1 MTSFM
6 IFIYELIIAIL
17 VFVFINAISDQTTAL
32 IIAAVVLVFMLNRSL
47 QDPYE

>member
-32 IIAAVVLVFMLNRSL
+32 IIAAVVFVFMLNRNL

>member
-17 VFVFINAISDQTTAL
+17 VFVFINSISNQTIAL
-32 IIAAVVLVFMLNRSL
+32 IIAAVVFLFMLNRSL
-47 QDPYE
+47 DDPYN

>member
-17 VFVFINAISDQTTAL
+17 VFVFINAISNQTTAL
-32 IIAAVVLVFMLNRSL
+32 IIAAVVFLLMLNRSL
-47 QDPYE
+47 DDPYE

>member
-17 VFVFINAISDQTTAL
+17 VFVFFNSIGNQTIAL
-32 IIAAVVLVFMLNRSL
+32 IIAAVVFLFMINRSL